1 MAIRNWM
8 LEALVAK
15 KIGVARSVIAAYRK
29 NLLERDR
36 DWRLERNQAGKTM
49 KSHRQRGFVKM
60 QCAILDRFDD
70 RDARHVYEDLLCLM
84 DHEGRIQ
91 MVNCPYL
98 AK

>member
-49 KSHRQRGFVKM
+49 KSDRQRG
-60 QCAILDRFDD
+60 ASLLEIWP
-70 RDARHVYEDLLCLM
+70 DLVVFFIADSVHLF
-84 DHEGRIQ
+84 
-91 MVNCPYL
+91 
-98 AK
+98 